1 MLRESLCSLK
11 GSERFEAVIK
21 RASTLAEGVESY
33 KAMVLKT
40 LGATTRRNQLQHK
53 LIEEKDDALFS
64 KLLPEPSPP
73 ADQPDPSRKRTASQV
88 DETLQLGTIP
98 KKKKSAIPALASLNF
113 LSSSDDDARRV
124 KKSVLVTRQ
133 RLTQRGCSTWSILQ
147 LMPWSERRSWS
158 YSKAQVCCR
167 NVRGY
172 LLFPTN

>member
-21 RASTLAEGVESY
+21 RASTLAEGVESH

-88 DETLQLGTIP
+88 DETLQLDTIP

-133 RLTQRGCSTWSILQ
+133 RLRAGVDDPKGLLNLVNFSTNALERTKKLEILK
-147 LMPWSERRSWS
+147 S
-158 YSKAQVCCR
+158 
-167 NVRGY
+167 
-172 LLFPTN
+172 